1 MSDVHGPPG
10 TTVKQPWWQGPILL
24 TDAETTGVDVVNDR
38 VVQWCTVDDWSS
50 AGLSRRIDEEIINPG
65 VPIAPEATQKHRITD
80 EHAQRFGNAP
90 KDSLRR
96 WVNILSQA
104 VVGGRPIGGMN
115 LSFDLSM
122 LRFECQRHL
131 TFDVEAA
138 ASRPLAPVLDL
149 YVLDKYVD
157 PYRKGYRKL
166 IDLARHYDV
175 EHDEAKLHDA
185 VEDTI
190 VTGRILRTLG
200 EHYSEVGNMGLYAL
214 HMYQVDWAREQRLSL
229 QRYFRTKKGQ
239 PDAVVD
245 PCWPYCAD
253 PDHPR

>member
-1 MSDVHGPPG
+1 M
-10 TTVKQPWWQGPILL
+10 TTQPWWQGPILL
-24 TDAETTGVDVVNDR
+24 TDAETTGVNVAVDR
-38 VVQWCTVDDWSS
+38 VVQWCTVDDEW
-50 AGLSRRIDEEIINPG
+50 AGLPPRIDEELVNPG
-65 VPIAPEATQKHRITD
+65 IPIPAEATEKHRITD
-80 EHAQRFGNAP
+80 DMVRATGNP
-90 KDSLRR
+90 PRDSLRR
-96 WVNILSQA
+96 WVNILAQA

-122 LRFECQRHL
+122 LRFECQRL
-131 TFDVEAA
+131 TMFDVEAV
-138 ASRPLAPVLDL
+138 ASRPLAPVLDA

-157 PYRKGYRKL
+157 PYRPGGRKL

-190 VTGRILRTLG
+190 VVGRVLRAIG
-200 EHYSEVGNMGLYAL
+200 ERYPEVGNMGLFAL

-229 QRYFRTKKGQ
+229 QHYFRTKKGRR
-239 PDAVVD
+239 DAVVD

-253 PDHPR
+253 ADHRR